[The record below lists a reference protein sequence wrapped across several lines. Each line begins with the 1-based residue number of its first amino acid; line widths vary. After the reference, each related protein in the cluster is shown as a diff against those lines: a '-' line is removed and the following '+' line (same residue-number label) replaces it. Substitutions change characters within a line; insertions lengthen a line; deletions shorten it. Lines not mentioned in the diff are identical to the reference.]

1 MTTGEKIAKLR
12 RQAGM
17 SQEALCE
24 KLGIS
29 RQAVSKWENGT
40 TQPTNENLVQLSKL
54 FGVTISSLL
63 DDEDIN
69 MGNRAAISEQENLES
84 SPAANSKKEEKN
96 FKLGVFLQG
105 IAIIILGITNILQAY
120 SIASLKNEM
129 YTVRQR
135 TNEYS
140 SLQSQINSLENR
152 IYSMP
157 YASSN
162 DENFTDYN
170 YKIVNYDRTTNTA
183 SIRFSVMPKDYTRQ
197 TVAEIVIK
205 CGSQNYSVQAVLE
218 NNIFV
223 ATTDVVCDDDM
234 SVYLYLTE
242 DGKTRSL
249 VLDYLPNPADTYTM
263 ALYRRDLGGKWTVGN
278 GKLVADAQVGYT
290 VRYVMNQ
297 DMSKSSYP
305 VKATAE
311 FYLKDRF
318 IHEVPC
324 ENLMN
329 FDFIKEGKELLD
341 DYDTTIIDNEITFF
355 EYFDLKIESK
365 EITSIEDV
373 DMVIRVVDNQGY
385 EYTLEYPALGNP
397 AAEAV
402 TIATEY

>member
-1 MTTGEKIAKLR
+1 MTTGEKITKLR
-12 RQAGM
+12 KQAGM

-29 RQAVSKWENGT
+29 RQAVSKWENDT
-40 TQPTNENLVQLSKL
+40 AQPTSENLAQLARL
-54 FGVTISSLL
+54 FDVTISSLL

-69 MGNRAAISEQENLES
+69 IGTKPVFAEESTPHKKDVRQEKS
-84 SPAANSKKEEKN
+84 
-96 FKLGVFLQG
+96 FKTGVLLQG
-105 IAIIILGITNILQAY
+105 IAIIILGITNIIQAAMIGNMKNN
-120 SIASLKNEM
+120 IASMELKM
-129 YTVRQR
+129 HS
-135 TNEYS
+135 YS
-140 SLQSQINSLENR
+140 SLQSQIDSLENR

-162 DENFTDYN
+162 DENFTDYH
-170 YKIVNYDRTTNTA
+170 YKIINYDRASNTA
-183 SIRFSVMPKDYTRQ
+183 TVSFSVVPKDYTRE
-197 TVAEIVIK
+197 TMAEIVIK
-205 CGSQNYSVQAVLE
+205 GDNQDYSVQAVLE

-242 DGKTRSL
+242 DGKTRSF
-249 VLDYLPNPADTYTM
+249 VLDYLPNPADNYTM

-324 ENLMN
+324 ENLMSYN
-329 FDFIKEGKELLD
+329 FVTDGKEMLAD
-341 DYDTTIIDNEITFF
+341 SAFDIVDNEITFY
-355 EYFDLKIESK
+355 EYFDLKIESE

-373 DMVIRVVDNQGY
+373 DMVIRIVDNQGY
-385 EYTLEYPALGNP
+385 EHILEYPALGNP